1 MLEGNA
7 AIPRCWVC
15 RGARTACTSP
25 LHQCWTRQCHCPP
38 PALPWGCSSSPVHG
52 FGTRACRAV
61 TDPSTTAETW
71 EEWVCWLQVV
81 RHQLFD
87 CSGYSKGCRYQLG
100 CEVVVHLHPRA
111 VKASGGLCPPSCLAL
126 SGPCKT
132 CSGCPKARCP
142 SATEQHG
149 HHHHQD
155 RQGRLVNHSTAH
167 PSAPQLVPGQSRL
180 LCTAPSEEQPKHST
194 AGAPTPT
201 RLWSKMPQE
210 TLSGRVLCR

>member
-111 VKASGGLCPPSCLAL
+111 VKASVEVCVHQAAWHLAAL
-126 SGPCKT
+126 ARLAQVV
-132 CSGCPKARCP
+132 PKLAVLRLQ
-142 SATEQHG
+142 SNMGTTTT
-149 HHHHQD
+149 
-155 RQGRLVNHSTAH
+155 RTGRDA
-167 PSAPQLVPGQSRL
+167 
-180 LCTAPSEEQPKHST
+180 
-194 AGAPTPT
+194 
-201 RLWSKMPQE
+201 W
-210 TLSGRVLCR
+210 